1 MSILRRFNPGPG
13 AADLWEYIKQPQ
25 EYRWPIVA
33 ASCIPV
39 AVILLWAGSESVIA
53 PLDRPNV
60 TYITTLDEN
69 RTDEE
74 ILASN
79 IENQRIQ
86 DERRARIQEIEDRK
100 RELYKALGAAS
111 GMDVEAME
119 EQAAAERAREEAELE
134 ALRREVLE
142 NRVVP
147 GAADAAVRSTDDAA
161 ERSGE

>member
-25 EYRWPIVA
+25 EYRGLIVA

-39 AVILLWAGSESVIA
+39 ALILLWAGSESVIK
-53 PLDRPNV
+53 PLERPSV
-60 TYITTLDEN
+60 TYITTLDEG

-79 IENQRIQ
+79 IENQRVQ
-86 DERRARIQEIEDRK
+86 DERRAQIEELEERK
-100 RELYKALGAAS
+100 REMYRALGAAS

-119 EQAAAERAREEAELE
+119 ERAAIDRAREEAARE

-142 NRVVP
+142 TRVVP
-147 GAADAAVRSTDDAA
+147 GAADAAVRGGDQ
-161 ERSGE
+161 

>member
-1 MSILRRFNPGPG
+1 MSLLRRFNPGPG

-25 EYRWPIVA
+25 EYRWPIIF

-39 AVILLWAGSESVIA
+39 AVILLWANSESVLA
-53 PLDRPNV
+53 PLERPTV
-60 TYITTLDEN
+60 TYISTLDES

-86 DERRARIQEIEDRK
+86 DERRAQIEAVEERK
-100 RELYKALGAAS
+100 REMYRALGAAS

-119 EQAAAERAREEAELE
+119 ERAAIDRAREEAQRE

-147 GAADAAVRSTDDAA
+147 GAADAAVRGGDQ
-161 ERSGE
+161 

>member
-1 MSILRRFNPGPG
+1 MSLLKRFNPGPG

-25 EYRWPIVA
+25 EYRWPIVF

-53 PLDRPNV
+53 PLDRPSV

-69 RTDEE
+69 RTDDE
-74 ILASN
+74 ILQSN
-79 IENQRIQ
+79 IENQRVQ
-86 DERRARIQEIEDRK
+86 DERRAKAEELEERK
-100 RELYKALGAAS
+100 REMYRALGAAS

-119 EQAAAERAREEAELE
+119 DRAAAERAREEAARE

-142 NRVVP
+142 TRVVP
-147 GAADAAVRSTDDAA
+147 GAADAAVHGA
-161 ERSGE
+161 EQ

>member
-25 EYRWPIVA
+25 EYRWPIIA

-53 PLDRPNV
+53 PLERPTV
-60 TYITTLDEN
+60 TYITTLEEN
-69 RTDEE
+69 RSDEE
-74 ILASN
+74 ILQSN

-86 DERRARIQEIEDRK
+86 DERRARYEAYEERK
-100 RELYKALGAAS
+100 REMYRALGAAS

-119 EQAAAERAREEAELE
+119 QRAAAERAREEAAQE
-134 ALRREVLE
+134 ALRREVME
-142 NRVVP
+142 TRVVP
-147 GAADAAVRSTDDAA
+147 GAADAAVRGGDQ
-161 ERSGE
+161 